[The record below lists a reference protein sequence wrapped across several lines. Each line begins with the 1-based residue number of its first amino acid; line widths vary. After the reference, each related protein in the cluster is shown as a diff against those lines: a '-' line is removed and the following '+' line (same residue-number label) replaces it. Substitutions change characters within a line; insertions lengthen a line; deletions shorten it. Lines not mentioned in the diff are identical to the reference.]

1 MDSAPEQF
9 ELNNDVAPKVA
20 RFYNE
25 LGMKLIDEDE
35 WQNMDHQFGGAGDT
49 KARFRNVLETW
60 WTSTPKQHCTWK
72 SIVEA
77 LESNGMKQNRL
88 AYDIKT
94 KYKL

>member
-1 MDSAPEQF
+1 MDNAPEQF

-25 LGMKLIDEDE
+25 LGMKLVDENE

-49 KARFRNVLETW
+49 KARFRSVLETW
-60 WTSTPKQHCTWK
+60 WTSTPKQHRAWE